1 MNSFKSVSWEMV
13 KLGNGGSGWPRLSL
27 LESNHSNYSDLNL
40 LVYSALVTP
49 AFTMISNP
57 RLLRTHT
64 HTHTTI
70 MRKGRQN
77 QTQKNVNSPFMYNIF
92 SFIKLSKFILT

>member
-64 HTHTTI
+64 HTH
-70 MRKGRQN
+70 
-77 QTQKNVNSPFMYNIF
+77 YNNEERETK
-92 SFIKLSKFILT
+92 SDTKEC